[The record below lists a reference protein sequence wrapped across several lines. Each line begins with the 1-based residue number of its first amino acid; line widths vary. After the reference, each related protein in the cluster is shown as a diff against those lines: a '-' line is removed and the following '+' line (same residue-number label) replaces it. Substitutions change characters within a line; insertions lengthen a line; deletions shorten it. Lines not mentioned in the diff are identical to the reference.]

1 MHPTSS
7 GEGFSAYVLAILV
20 VFSFFSS
27 MFIEHLT
34 SDISSQT
41 VFAFVAVVSSQKVP
55 VGFRP
60 PGSNNE
66 KKGACKGLGRA
77 VVESGQACCSRSQT
91 INIYLCIASGQ
102 VGDSAGLAP

>member
-34 SDISSQT
+34 SDIRSRT

-55 VGFRP
+55 VKGWEGQLLSSDRP
-60 PGSNNE
+60 
-66 KKGACKGLGRA
+66 A
-77 VVESGQACCSRSQT
+77 VLEVRPLISTCA
-91 INIYLCIASGQ
+91 LL
-102 VGDSAGLAP
+102 LAK